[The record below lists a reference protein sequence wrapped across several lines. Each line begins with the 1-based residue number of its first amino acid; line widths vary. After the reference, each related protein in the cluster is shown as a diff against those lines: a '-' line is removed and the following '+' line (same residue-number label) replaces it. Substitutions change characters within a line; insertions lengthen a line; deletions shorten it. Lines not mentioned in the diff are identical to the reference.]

1 MALREERSQ
10 GERGIQEAVVAV
22 RDDMNNYLQQQRD
35 VSIIDLLIYC
45 ILHELSFNINCF
57 I

>member
-35 VSIIDLLIYC
+35 VSLIDLLIYC

>member
-35 VSIIDLLIYC
+35 VSIIIIDLLH
-45 ILHELSFNINCF
+45 LT
-57 I
+57 